1 MRSKEGGELDK
12 EEGRSEKD
20 GILLKGEK
28 VYFKEGVSKVNVSV
42 LYFLA

>member
-12 EEGRSEKD
+12 GEGRSEKD

-28 VYFKEGVSKVNVSV
+28 ALF
-42 LYFLA
+42 